1 MGERAVAEDTEPGD
15 EPMGSPARGAP
26 AATTVPP
33 LPPADDPVLAR
44 WAAAAHRLTWD
55 RPWEQV
61 VGPSPDGRGRPRWFP
76 GGRLNLAV
84 NAVHRHVP
92 SRGDHVALYW
102 EGEPGDRREVTFADL
117 EREVVALADALASLG
132 VGAGDRVALHL
143 GLVPEAVV
151 AMLACARLGAVHAVM
166 PAVLPADALS
176 DRLRDLAP
184 RLLITQDGAWRHGVV
199 LPLKSRADEALTA
212 VGSVEHTVVV
222 RRAGIDVP
230 WFEGDRW
237 YHELVAAPRPGAAAA
252 HVPPVSVAS
261 DHPLLVVY
269 VANRRGR
276 PTGVVHGTGGYL
288 TYCLETHR
296 TLSPDDAGVTW
307 TPAELVWLAAQSHGI
322 FGPLLAGQA
331 AVIYEGMLDT
341 PTHGRAWEIVARYGV
356 TTLVATPSVVR
367 ALRRWVDG
375 SPLPEQVAALSV
387 IVTAG
392 EAIDAD
398 TERWLREEVGHGE
411 AIVVNGW
418 GQTELGAVVS
428 LQPDPPGGGFP
439 DAGLEVVDPDGAPL
453 PPGRAG
459 DLVLR
464 RPWPGTALGVHGAPD
479 LLPGRVEDRPGEH
492 VTGDRARR
500 REDGTIEYLG
510 RSDRVFSVSGQLVSA
525 TEVKQVLEEHPFVTR
540 AEAVDRPDP
549 RTGRAV
555 VACVEVAEGSSADAR
570 LAVELRA
577 HVHDLL
583 GGLSQPQSVLFVD
596 RFPAHAPSEAL
607 VPALQRLA
615 VTSEPVGRL
624 TEEQVVTALTF
635 TDGEAADAS
644 EGG

>member
-1 MGERAVAEDTEPGD
+1 MGERDLPEGRPGD
-15 EPMGSPARGAP
+15 PPGVVPPTAI
-26 AATTVPP
+26 TVPP
-33 LPPADDPVLAR
+33 VPPADDPVLAR
-44 WAAAAHRLTWD
+44 WAEAADRLTWD
-55 RPWEQV
+55 RPWERV
-61 VGPSPDGRGRPRWFP
+61 VGPSPDGRGRPSWFA

-92 SRGDHVALYW
+92 ERGDRVALYW
-102 EGEPGDRREVTFADL
+102 EGEPGDRRSLTFAELD
-117 EREVVALADALASLG
+117 REVLALADALASLG

-151 AMLACARLGAVHAVM
+151 AMLACARLGAVQAVM

-222 RRAGIDVP
+222 RRSGIDVP

-237 YHELVAAPRPGAAAA
+237 YHELVAAPRPGAPATSVPAA
-252 HVPPVSVAS
+252 SVAS

-296 TLSPDDAGVTW
+296 TLSPDADGVTW
-307 TPAELVWLAAQSHGI
+307 TPAELVWLAAQSHGL

-341 PTHGRAWEIVARYGV
+341 PSHRRAWEIVARYGV

-375 SPLPEQVAALSV
+375 SPRPDEVATLSV

-411 AIVVNGW
+411 ATVVNGW
-418 GQTELGAVVS
+418 GQTELGAVVA

-439 DAGLEVVDPDGAPL
+439 DAGLEVVDRDGRPL

-525 TEVKQVLEEHPFVTR
+525 AEVKEVLEEHPFVVR

-555 VACVEVAEGSSADAR
+555 VACVEVADDVQADAA
-570 LAVELRA
+570 LAVELRT
-577 HVHDLL
+577 HVHELL

-596 RFPAHAPSEAL
+596 RFPAGAGSPAL
-607 VPALQRLA
+607 VHALQRLA
-615 VTSEPVGRL
+615 VTNEPVGHL
-624 TEEQVVTALTF
+624 TEEQVATAVLAF
-635 TDGEAADAS
+635 GEGDPAEPPPGD
-644 EGG
+644 